1 MTQGRALK
9 MSNKTSEVKGCQS
22 FVSRTHA
29 VLASVDGAFLA
40 ACGAAAQ
47 PKAQNCQKPGLNK
60 AAFAG

>member
-1 MTQGRALK
+1 